1 MSYDLN
7 ALVNEGKEDVLQY
20 LRKNIF
26 DKTRGDEWSAIY
38 AMFFLAVKKEQAEL
52 DIYRT
57 RTMLIDEN
65 YKLLAGA
72 GDDGAPMIEAM
83 AVAAGRVSQIQEC
96 FGALRRMTMAGA
108 EEYGPGM
115 AGGLKMLQDMIEE
128 LEKVAVRMSRAADGR
143 ILLSPLPQPEEA
155 MAQCL

>member
-7 ALVNEGKEDVLQY
+7 TLVNKGKEDVLQY

-26 DKTRGDEWSAIY
+26 NKTRGDEWSAIY

-65 YKLLAGA
+65 YTLLADA

-96 FGALRRMTMAGA
+96 FGALRRMSMAGA
-108 EEYGPGM
+108 EEYGPGV
-115 AGGLKMLQDMIEE
+115 AKGIKKIQGMIEA
-128 LEKVAVRMSRAADGR
+128 LEKGAVRMSRSADGR
-143 ILLSPLPQPEEA
+143 IFLAPLPGPDECA
-155 MAQCL
+155 ACCL